1 MLLLL
6 NIYRY
11 DQVILKPSPKNLF
24 LIHLTEIF
32 GFICQFLQTVP
43 ENQNKKKNRYVN
55 WYKDFQSGYWYS
67 GIVSLSELL
76 CTIITDSSFKWPP
89 IIRNWLALGKSVNRT
104 VDMFREAV
112 FGLILAFLVTCI
124 ILQEKRF
131 EELDS
136 AHSHL
141 WNRVEDLTQANQ
153 NLSKIVHGLYW
164 LHGWLIWV

>member
-1 MLLLL
+1 MHY
-6 NIYRY
+6 I
-11 DQVILKPSPKNLF
+11 
-24 LIHLTEIF
+24 
-32 GFICQFLQTVP
+32 
-43 ENQNKKKNRYVN
+43 
-55 WYKDFQSGYWYS
+55 
-67 GIVSLSELL
+67 
-76 CTIITDSSFKWPP
+76 
-89 IIRNWLALGKSVNRT
+89 GKSVNRT

-153 NLSKIVHGLYW
+153 NLSKIVHGLY
-164 LHGWLIWV
+164 